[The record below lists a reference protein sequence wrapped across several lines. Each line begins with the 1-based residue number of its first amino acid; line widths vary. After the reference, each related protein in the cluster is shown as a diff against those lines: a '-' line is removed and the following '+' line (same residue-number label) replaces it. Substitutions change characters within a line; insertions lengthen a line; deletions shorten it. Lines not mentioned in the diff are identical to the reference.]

1 MVDRFER
8 DLEDILKR
16 VGNTLHVVGKRVR
29 DVKND
34 SLFGLTH
41 GGIVV
46 LFPDRECWKVIRSV
60 RGRV

>member
-8 DLEDILKR
+8 DLEGILKR
-16 VGNTLHVVGKRVR
+16 VGNILHMVGKRVR

-46 LFPDRECWKVIRSV
+46 LFPDREC
-60 RGRV
+60 